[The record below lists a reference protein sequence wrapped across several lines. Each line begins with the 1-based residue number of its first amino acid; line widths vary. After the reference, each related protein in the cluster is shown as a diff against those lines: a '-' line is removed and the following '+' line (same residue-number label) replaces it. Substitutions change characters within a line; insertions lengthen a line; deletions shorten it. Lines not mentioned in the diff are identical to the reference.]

1 MWNREITLLKKQ
13 VNNTDELGQPVV
25 TFERNTILAQE
36 VSITNAMMFYAS
48 QFGYKPTFVI
58 RIHAFEYQKE
68 SLLECEGVRYSIK
81 RVFRYQEGELM
92 ELQCEEVTGDKNEF
106 GFS

>member
-58 RIHAFEYQKE
+58 RIHAFEYQRE
-68 SLLECEGVRYSIK
+68 SLLECEGARYSIK
-81 RVFRYQEGELM
+81 RAFRYQEGELM